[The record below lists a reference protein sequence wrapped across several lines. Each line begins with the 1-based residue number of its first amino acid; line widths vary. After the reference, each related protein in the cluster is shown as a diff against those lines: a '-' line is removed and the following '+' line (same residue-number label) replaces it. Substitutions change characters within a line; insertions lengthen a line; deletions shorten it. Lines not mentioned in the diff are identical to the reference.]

1 MSRRNEQGM
10 ASIVIVGVLVVL
22 LALISIGFSK
32 IMNRAVTRSLN
43 NQLSSAATY
52 AAQSG
57 INDAMAYIK
66 GQPNPSDVSSNDC
79 TSLLKEPG
87 MSNLTDLSG
96 DGNTKI
102 TCLMVNPTPTD
113 LMYQQLSPNGS
124 QVIKATTSDAVDK
137 VMFSWQASNGTNTN
151 SPSSLSFTDVTTWNN
166 AGNVPVLRVGL
177 YPVPPSGKIT
187 GIESKSKTFF
197 LVPGQGGSNVT
208 TIPYSTADG
217 SVEQVACNAK
227 NTGINGFTADYAC
240 NAIVDGLYANIAPN
254 SYYYLTVTPIYN
266 QADVK
271 IKATNSQKQQV
282 QFINVQTV
290 IDSTAKANNATKR
303 LQERVDSNTT
313 GDNIA
318 ASDDAA
324 PGYSIRSAKAL
335 CKQLEFHKSYY
346 NYVLND
352 APSTCQTG
360 GSGIQ
365 TVPPTLKLTITGNDG
380 LNNNVTRDSG
390 DATPSGSGYYGA
402 VYVDSRATVNW
413 KSTDSALSCDASSN
427 PNATD
432 TNGYPWNEDKNPRS
446 SWNGVTG
453 TGSATFTGISRYT
466 TYSMICKGPGGT
478 TPTRTVTAWPR
489 PIVDFSGSTTS
500 YQSDQSYTI
509 RWNSYN
515 ATKCTIS
522 SSGNEPWNQTYT
534 GLNPRGDYRKQSFG
548 GPQMWNDDSSKSYT
562 VTCWD
567 PVGRSTSQSFSVG
580 RNSGNGRINPPSC
593 DANTYIYNNG
603 DGTASFGWTGTC
615 PSVSPDSGY
624 YCIYST
630 SDPAAGS
637 VNTCGVYRNG
647 GPYKTGIRSK
657 VAGDWNGGSA
667 NQTFC
672 LGIRGSAGVWGQ
684 QVDRNNCYTVP
695 PPPINMPMSL
705 VQGVSGQ
712 SNVYLWYPS
721 PGSGE
726 CHDGS
731 HYFVM
736 CVSWKASQINGNI
749 DICKA
754 NGYSSDGGNI
764 PAGTYSND
772 GSGNWYNK
780 TFGWPSWPGNA
791 EVQVTCYS
799 ATFGNS
805 SSETRS
811 AYATPL
817 PPPPPPP
824 PPPSS
829 GGGNSGGGSGG
840 GGKSG
845 GCGFCCALNNNQFFY
860 PEFGFM
866 ELYFARVTCN

>member
-1 MSRRNEQGM
+1 MRLKKILSLRPSIVQGSGERRTEMYGQYFEGAAQPLTQKYTGSDGRVWGSAPKQAVAAQGQEGM

-66 GQPNPSDVSSNDC
+66 GQPNPSNVSSNDC

-177 YPVPPSGKIT
+177 YPVPPSGKIA
-187 GIESKSKTFF
+187 GIESNSKTFF

-227 NTGINGFTADYAC
+227 NTGINGFTADYTC
-240 NAIVDGLYANIAPN
+240 NAIVDGMYANIAPN

-290 IDSTAKANNATKR
+290 IDSTAKANDATKR

-365 TVPPTLKLTITGNDG
+365 TVPPTLKLTITGNNG
-380 LNNNVTRDSG
+380 LNNGVTRDSG

-402 VYVDSRATVNW
+402 VYVDSQATVNW
-413 KSTDSALSCDASSN
+413 KSTDSALSCEASGGWS
-427 PNATD
+427 
-432 TNGYPWNEDKNPRS
+432 GDKNPAS
-446 SWNGVTG
+446 SWSGVTG
-453 TGSATFTGISRYT
+453 TGSQTFSGLSNYT
-466 TYSMICKGPGGT
+466 TYSMVCKGPGGT
-478 TPTRTVTAWPR
+478 TPTRTVTAWP
-489 PIVDFSGSTTS
+489 
-500 YQSDQSYTI
+500 
-509 RWNSYN
+509 
-515 ATKCTIS
+515 
-522 SSGNEPWNQTYT
+522 
-534 GLNPRGDYRKQSFG
+534 
-548 GPQMWNDDSSKSYT
+548 
-562 VTCWD
+562 
-567 PVGRSTSQSFSVG
+567 
-580 RNSGNGRINPPSC
+580 
-593 DANTYIYNNG
+593 
-603 DGTASFGWTGTC
+603 
-615 PSVSPDSGY
+615 
-624 YCIYST
+624 
-630 SDPAAGS
+630 
-637 VNTCGVYRNG
+637 
-647 GPYKTGIRSK
+647 
-657 VAGDWNGGSA
+657 
-667 NQTFC
+667 
-672 LGIRGSAGVWGQ
+672 
-684 QVDRNNCYTVP
+684 P
-695 PPPINMPMSL
+695 PP
-705 VQGVSGQ
+705 
-712 SNVYLWYPS
+712 
-721 PGSGE
+721 
-726 CHDGS
+726 
-731 HYFVM
+731 
-736 CVSWKASQINGNI
+736 
-749 DICKA
+749 
-754 NGYSSDGGNI
+754 
-764 PAGTYSND
+764 
-772 GSGNWYNK
+772 
-780 TFGWPSWPGNA
+780 
-791 EVQVTCYS
+791 
-799 ATFGNS
+799 
-805 SSETRS
+805 R
-811 AYATPL
+811 
-817 PPPPPPP
+817 
-824 PPPSS
+824 
-829 GGGNSGGGSGG
+829 
-840 GGKSG
+840 
-845 GCGFCCALNNNQFFY
+845 
-860 PEFGFM
+860 
-866 ELYFARVTCN
+866 